1 MFSARLDDIPLQL
14 DLIALRQQFHIEA
27 DSDDAASLQT
37 LVDGA
42 LRVAR
47 PKALYRIGTIDARS
61 DDQVVIDGVPFS
73 SRVLRVNL
81 DQIQRVFAF
90 VVTCGTELDTW
101 WGGVDGFLEQYW
113 ADAILE
119 QALRAAIDALK
130 AHLATSYDLQSPAM
144 MNPGSL
150 PDWPINQQRPL
161 FDLVGRA
168 AEIGVQLTD
177 SYLMHPLKSVSGIFF
192 AVDATYENCQLC
204 PVERCPNRRAPYE
217 PTLFDRK
224 YRLVDG

>member
-1 MFSARLDDIPLQL
+1 MMLTGRLDDVPLQL
-14 DLIALRQQFHIEA
+14 DLVALRQQFRMEA
-27 DSDDAASLQT
+27 DSDDAGSLQT

-61 DDQVVIDGVPFS
+61 DDQVVIDGIPFS

-101 WGGVDGFLEQYW
+101 RGGVEGFMETYW

-119 QALRAAIDALK
+119 HALRTAIEALK
-130 AHLATSYDLQSPAM
+130 AHLATHYDLRSPAM

-150 PDWPINQQRPL
+150 PDWPISQQRPL
-161 FDLVGRA
+161 FDLVGQA
-168 AEIGVQLTD
+168 AEIGVHLTD
-177 SYLMHPLKSVSGIFF
+177 SYLMRPLKSVSGILF
-192 AVDATYENCQLC
+192 ATDVTYENCQLC
-204 PVERCPNRRAPYE
+204 PVERCPNRRAPYD

-224 YRLVDG
+224 YRLVD

>member
-1 MFSARLDDIPLQL
+1 MLAALLDDIPFQL
-14 DLIALRQQFHIEA
+14 DLAALRQQFHIEA
-27 DSDDAASLQT
+27 DSDDAASLHT

-61 DDQVVIDGVPFS
+61 DDQVVIDGIPFS

-101 WGGVDGFLEQYW
+101 RGGVEGFIETYW

-119 QALRAAIDALK
+119 HALRTAIETLK
-130 AHLATSYDLQSPAM
+130 AHLAAHYDLRSPAM

-150 PDWPINQQRPL
+150 PDWPISQQRPL
-161 FDLVGRA
+161 FDLVGRR
-168 AEIGVQLTD
+168 
-177 SYLMHPLKSVSGIFF
+177 LK
-192 AVDATYENCQLC
+192 
-204 PVERCPNRRAPYE
+204 
-217 PTLFDRK
+217 
-224 YRLVDG
+224 LVCT